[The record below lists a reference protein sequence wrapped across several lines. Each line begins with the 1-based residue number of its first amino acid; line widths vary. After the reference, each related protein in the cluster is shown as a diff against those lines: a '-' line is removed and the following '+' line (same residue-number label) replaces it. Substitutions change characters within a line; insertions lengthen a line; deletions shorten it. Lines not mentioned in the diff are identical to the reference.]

1 MNRFVTLA
9 LVCTVA
15 LSVASHA
22 FGQEEKPSAAEITK
36 LLPGKWVSK
45 VNTPK
50 CQQRSGSEPLSQSQL
65 SLP

>member
-36 LLPGKWVSK
+36 LLPGKVGQQGEHAQVSAAVRK
-45 VNTPK
+45 
-50 CQQRSGSEPLSQSQL
+50 
-65 SLP
+65 